1 MAIDPRTSLVA
12 HGKRSGLICVS
23 MHLLSAH
30 ERKLTGLARGI
41 RAAIVMPLL
50 FALSFVVI
58 RQPVMA
64 GFAVFGAFAH
74 LVMVDYNVDAA
85 ARSDASRDTNRP
97 GRDPDRTWNA
107 FLAEPLARGG
117 GCDNSR
123 IASKVPGSKIG
134 REKPGSVTSRF
145 AHGVH
150 ASSRSPYAIRLAVSP
165 AFWLADSR
173 TGGASPIAVALDF
186 NSSGHIGWTARCRL
200 LRSSWRHFC
209 RSGDGNCR
217 VNGTRRE
224 A

>member
-41 RAAIVMPLL
+41 RAGIVMPLL

-74 LVMVDYNVDAA
+74 LVMVDYNVDAG
-85 ARSDASRDTNRP
+85 ARSTQAAILTVLGAILIALGTLFSPSLWLTV
-97 GRDPDRTWNA
+97 
-107 FLAEPLARGG
+107 G
-117 GCDNSR
+117 GCNNSW
-123 IASKVPGSKIG
+123 IAGKVPGTEIG
-134 REKPGSVTSRF
+134 REKPGSFTSRF

-186 NSSGHIGWTARCRL
+186 DSSGHIAWTARCRL
-200 LRSSWRHFC
+200 LRSSGRHFC

-217 VNGTRRE
+217 VDGTPRE